1 MATTKWNI
9 DTAHSDIQFKVK
21 HMVIST
27 ISGRFKEFTATAE
40 TEGDDFTTAKIHFE
54 AKTASLDTG
63 VADRD
68 NHLRSDDFFNAEQY
82 PNITFDSTGITKI
95 SDDEY
100 LLKGN
105 LTIRDVTKPVELKA
119 LFGGVIQDPWG
130 MTRAGFELNG
140 KINRREFGLKWNAL
154 TEAGALIAADEVRLV
169 LAAEMVK
176 AAPATA

>member
-27 ISGRFKEFTATAE
+27 VSGRFKEFTATAE

-82 PNITFDSTGITKI
+82 PNIIFDSTGITKL

-119 LFGGVIQDPWG
+119 TFGGVIQDPWG
-130 MTRAGFELNG
+130 MTRAGFELSG
-140 KINRREFGLKWNAL
+140 KINRREYGLKWNAL

-176 AAPATA
+176 AAPTNA